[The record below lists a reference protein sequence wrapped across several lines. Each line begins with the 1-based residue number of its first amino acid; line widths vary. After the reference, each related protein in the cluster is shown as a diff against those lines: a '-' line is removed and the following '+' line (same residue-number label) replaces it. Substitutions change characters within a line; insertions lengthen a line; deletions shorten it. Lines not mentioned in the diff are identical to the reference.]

1 MSEPLTAAQR
11 VAIARHPQ
19 RPNITDYI
27 QALFTDFFEQKGDRL
42 CGEDAA
48 ILGGVA
54 LYHGRPVTVIGTRK
68 GKTLE
73 ENLKCNFGMPNPEG
87 YRKALRLMRQA
98 EKFRR
103 PILTFI
109 DTSGAYPGL
118 EAEAHGQGEAIARNL
133 YEMSRLTVPVI
144 ALITGEGN
152 SGGALALGVA
162 NRVLMLENSVYAI
175 LSPEGFA
182 SILWKDSARH
192 EEACELM
199 KLTAPD
205 LLELGVIDGIIPEPE
220 GGAHLAPAAHMRQL
234 LGQQFRHLCG
244 RGDRI
249 PREKTQPRIECPTH
263 AGFVALSKQNALF
276 AVHAPSPDSPGPSSP
291 RHSTARSGQYNS
303 HRPQPTHSAGAYSGF
318 PSPSSES
325 APERQNATHTPQPLH
340 HCRLMRTFI
349 RLPLGT
355 PSGIPPLHIPYP
367 LTAIPPEPPPH

>member
-144 ALITGEGN
+144 Y
-152 SGGALALGVA
+152 
-162 NRVLMLENSVYAI
+162 SV

-220 GGAHLAPAAHMRQL
+220 GGAHLAPAAHMRQV
-234 LGQQFRHLCG
+234 
-244 RGDRI
+244 DR
-249 PREKTQPRIECPTH
+249 
-263 AGFVALSKQNALF
+263 ALSRCLAELSKESGAALAAGRYQKF
-276 AVHAPSPDSPGPSSP
+276 RRMGAAPQKEE
-291 RHSTARSGQYNS
+291 A
-303 HRPQPTHSAGAYSGF
+303 
-318 PSPSSES
+318 
-325 APERQNATHTPQPLH
+325 
-340 HCRLMRTFI
+340 
-349 RLPLGT
+349 
-355 PSGIPPLHIPYP
+355 
-367 LTAIPPEPPPH
+367 

>member
-1 MSEPLTAAQR
+1 MSESLTAAAR

-27 QALFTDFFEQKGDRL
+27 EALFTDFFEQKGDRL

-98 EKFRR
+98 EKFHR

-118 EAEAHGQGEAIARNL
+118 EAEARGQGEAIARNL
-133 YEMSRLTVPVI
+133 MEMSRLTVPVI

-162 NRVLMLENSVYAI
+162 NRVLMLENAIYSV

-182 SILWKDSARH
+182 SILWKDSSRSG
-192 EEACELM
+192 EACDIM
-199 KLTAPD
+199 KLTAHD
-205 LLELGVIDGIIPEPE
+205 LQQDGIVEEVIPEPL
-220 GGAHLAPAAHMRQL
+220 GGAQRDHKALFTALDAAL
-234 LGQQFRHLCG
+234 ERHL
-244 RGDRI
+244 
-249 PREKTQPRIECPTH
+249 TQLCKLN
-263 AGFVALSKQNALF
+263 GKALAEQRYKK
-276 AVHAPSPDSPGPSSP
+276 
-291 RHSTARSGQYNS
+291 Y
-303 HRPQPTHSAGAYSGF
+303 
-318 PSPSSES
+318 
-325 APERQNATHTPQPLH
+325 RQIGL
-340 HCRLMRTFI
+340 
-349 RLPLGT
+349 
-355 PSGIPPLHIPYP
+355 
-367 LTAIPPEPPPH
+367 